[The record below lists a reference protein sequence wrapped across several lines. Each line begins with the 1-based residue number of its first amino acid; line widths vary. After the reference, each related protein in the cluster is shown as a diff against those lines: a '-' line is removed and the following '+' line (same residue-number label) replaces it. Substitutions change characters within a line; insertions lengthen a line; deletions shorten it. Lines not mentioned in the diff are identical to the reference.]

1 MSSRC
6 STAWLPV
13 LTSLCSLYWPILTPF
28 GEKTMIQWIYPSIPW
43 RRQIAAGPA
52 RDQTPRHAMGRVST
66 RTVVEDKMPESS
78 KTWLW
83 VLQNASWCSVSHSP
97 GTPHW
102 PIHFWNRQ
110 GWGVQST
117 KGVNR
122 HVGIL
127 TKERYGENQDQL
139 VRPLG
144 TRLFSGLFHV
154 FFRARTSGFMIIWAV
169 LGMYDIWEYIYIVN
183 KYIHIYIYIY
193 SHVQYIQEHMT
204 ASWPKYHCTPW
215 TSDPE

>member
-1 MSSRC
+1 
-6 STAWLPV
+6 
-13 LTSLCSLYWPILTPF
+13 
-28 GEKTMIQWIYPSIPW
+28 MIQWIYPSIPW
-43 RRQIAAGPA
+43 RRQMAAGPA

-102 PIHFWNRQ
+102 PMHFWNRQ

-139 VRPLG
+139 DVRPLG

-183 KYIHIYIYIY
+183 KYIHIYTVTYSIYKSIRLLPDQNIIV
-193 SHVQYIQEHMT
+193 HPGHL
-204 ASWPKYHCTPW
+204 TPNRNK
-215 TSDPE
+215 

>member
-1 MSSRC
+1 MDLS
-6 STAWLPV
+6 
-13 LTSLCSLYWPILTPF
+13 IN
-28 GEKTMIQWIYPSIPW
+28 PSI

-52 RDQTPRHAMGRVST
+52 RDQTPRFGYFGSRALKNQDSRGRFL
-66 RTVVEDKMPESS
+66 MPESS

-83 VLQNASWCSVSHSP
+83 VLPNASWCSVSHSP

-139 VRPLG
+139 DVRPLG

-169 LGMYDIWEYIYIVN
+169 LGMYDIWEYIKHCEYTYSIYKSILLLPDQNIIVHPGHLTPNRN
-183 KYIHIYIYIY
+183 K
-193 SHVQYIQEHMT
+193 
-204 ASWPKYHCTPW
+204 
-215 TSDPE
+215 